1 MLGAVSTSWIG
12 ILPSVP
18 TRSAVRAEIDGR
30 PEASV
35 GVLAKAVRVLDLLAG
50 RREASA
56 AELADTLGEP
66 RSSVHRLLTAL
77 AELDLVEPGSQRGT
91 YRLGL
96 KLLRLG
102 TAVIARL
109 DVRLAAMPV
118 MERIHD
124 DTEET
129 VFLCLRRGRDAVC
142 IERIDGRRAA
152 VMDLKLGGS
161 LPIHEGS
168 GPRSLLAFA
177 PRSEWD
183 AYIQGNSL
191 YDSQTDSELAPE
203 DLIASLEEARRVGAV
218 VNRDVFPPGFATI
231 GAPIYDHRGEPF
243 AALSVSGVRDA
254 ILGDNE
260 ARVFQ
265 MVTSGAHEISR
276 ALGYDRVHE
285 QSAVRH
291 RVAD

>member
-1 MLGAVSTSWIG
+1 MLNSVSTMWID
-12 ILPSVP
+12 ILRSVP
-18 TRSAVRAEIDGR
+18 TGSAIRA
-30 PEASV
+30 EASV
-35 GVLAKAVRVLDLLAG
+35 GVLAKAVRVLDLLAAT
-50 RREASA
+50 REAST

-66 RSSVHRLLTAL
+66 RSSVYRLLNAL
-77 AELDLVEPGSQRGT
+77 VELDLVEPGSQRGT
-91 YRLGL
+91 FRLGL

-102 TAVIARL
+102 TAVISRL
-109 DVRLAAMPV
+109 DIRLAALPV

-124 DTEET
+124 ETAET
-129 VFLCLRRGRDAVC
+129 VFLCLRRGRDGVC

-183 AYIQGNSL
+183 AYIQGHSL

-203 DLIASLEEARRVGAV
+203 ALVADLEEARRVGGV
-218 VNRDVFPPGFATI
+218 INRDVFPPGFASI

-254 ILGDNE
+254 ILGENE
-260 ARVFQ
+260 DRVFE
-265 MVTSGAHEISR
+265 MVKSGAREISR
-276 ALGYDRVHE
+276 ALGYDRAPE
-285 QSAVRH
+285 QSPVRP
-291 RVAD
+291 RVAE

>member
-1 MLGAVSTSWIG
+1 
-12 ILPSVP
+12 VP
-18 TRSAVRAEIDGR
+18 TGSAIR

-35 GVLAKAVRVLDLLAG
+35 GVLAKAARVLDLLAG
-50 RREASA
+50 TREAST

-66 RSSVHRLLTAL
+66 RSSVYRLLNAL

-91 YRLGL
+91 FRLGL

-102 TAVIARL
+102 TAVISRL
-109 DVRLAAMPV
+109 DVRLAAVPI

-124 DTEET
+124 ETAET
-129 VFLCLRRGRDAVC
+129 VFLTLRRGRDAVC

-183 AYIQGNSL
+183 AYIQGQSL
-191 YDSQTDSELAPE
+191 YDSQTDSQIAPE
-203 DLIASLEEARRVGAV
+203 DLIAALEEARRVGAV
-218 VNRDVFPPGFATI
+218 INSEVFPPGFATI
-231 GAPIYDHRGEPF
+231 GAPIYDHRGQVF
-243 AALSVSGVRDA
+243 AALSISGVHDA
-254 ILGDNE
+254 ILGENE
-260 ARVFQ
+260 DRVFE
-265 MVTSGAHEISR
+265 MVKSGAAEISR
-276 ALGYDRVHE
+276 ALGYDRTDE

>member
-1 MLGAVSTSWIG
+1 MLGTLSTMWIG
-12 ILPSVP
+12 ILPSVA
-18 TRSAVRAEIDGR
+18 TRSAVRAES
-30 PEASV
+30 SV
-35 GVLAKAVRVLDLLAG
+35 AVLAKAVRVLDLLAG
-50 RREASA
+50 TREASA

-66 RSSVHRLLTAL
+66 RSSVYRLLSSL

-91 YRLGL
+91 FRLGL

-102 TAVIARL
+102 TAVISRL
-109 DVRLAAMPV
+109 DVRLAAVPI

-124 DTEET
+124 ETEET

-183 AYIQGNSL
+183 EYIHGNSL
-191 YDSQTDSELAPE
+191 YDSQTDSQLAPE
-203 DLIASLEEARRVGAV
+203 VLIASLEEARRVGAV
-218 VNRDVFPPGFATI
+218 VNDKVFPPGFATI
-231 GAPIYDHRGEPF
+231 GAPIYDHRGQPF
-243 AALSVSGVRDA
+243 AALSISGVHNA
-254 ILGDNE
+254 ILGENE
-260 ARVFQ
+260 ARVFE
-265 MVTSGAHEISR
+265 MVTSGAGEISR
-276 ALGYDRVHE
+276 ALGYDRAHE
-285 QSAVRH
+285 QSAVRG
-291 RVAD
+291 RIAD

>member
-1 MLGAVSTSWIG
+1 VDWYS
-12 ILPSVP
+12 PFVP
-18 TRSAVRAEIDGR
+18 TGSAIR

-50 RREASA
+50 TREAST

-66 RSSVHRLLTAL
+66 RSSVYRLLNAL
-77 AELDLVEPGSQRGT
+77 VELDLVEPGSQRGT
-91 YRLGL
+91 FRLGL

-102 TAVIARL
+102 TAVISRL
-109 DVRLAAMPV
+109 DVRLAALPV

-124 DTEET
+124 ETAET
-129 VFLCLRRGRDAVC
+129 VFLTVRRGRDAVC

-183 AYIQGNSL
+183 AYIQGQSL
-191 YDSQTDSELAPE
+191 YDSQTDSQLAPE
-203 DLIASLEEARRVGAV
+203 VLIASLEEARRVGGV
-218 VNRDVFPPGFATI
+218 INSEVFPPGFATI
-231 GAPIYDHRGEPF
+231 GAPIYDHRGEVF
-243 AALSVSGVRDA
+243 AALSISGVHDA
-254 ILGDNE
+254 ILGDNQD
-260 ARVFQ
+260 RVFA
-265 MVTSGAHEISR
+265 MVRSGAAEISR
-276 ALGYDRVHE
+276 ALGYDRTHE